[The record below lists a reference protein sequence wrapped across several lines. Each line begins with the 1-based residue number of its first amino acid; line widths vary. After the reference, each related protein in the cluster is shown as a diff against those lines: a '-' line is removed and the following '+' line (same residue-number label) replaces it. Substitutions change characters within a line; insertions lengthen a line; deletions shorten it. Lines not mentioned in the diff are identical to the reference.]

1 MAVKTDPPAD
11 DEPDVKPL
19 SFFFPEITED
29 EARTLDHETFAIA
42 ERRTRVIGMYRDRMT
57 MTRIATEC
65 RCSLATVCRDV
76 HAVLEGYKRLSAR
89 AADAK
94 LADLLQQLQR
104 REEQLEA
111 AWFRSMGEPLP
122 AFAPKRAGRGKAAA
136 ADADGP
142 PRRPRDGKAEYA
154 SLLLRVLETR
164 AKLWGLLSEDAKSS
178 LAGAGQLQL
187 VEEIV
192 VRRAEPAAAG

>member
-1 MAVKTDPPAD
+1 MAAKTDPPD
-11 DEPDVKPL
+11 DEEYVKPL

-42 ERRTRVIGMYRDRMT
+42 ERRTRVIGMYRDRLP
-57 MTRIATEC
+57 MTRIAAEC
-65 RCSLATVCRDV
+65 RCSLATVSRDI

-89 AADAK
+89 SADAK
-94 LADLLQQLQR
+94 LSDLLQQLQR
-104 REEQLEA
+104 RENQLEE
-111 AWFRSMGEPLP
+111 AWFRSMGEVPP
-122 AFAPKRAGRGKAAA
+122 ALVPKKAADAMPAA
-136 ADADGP
+136 ADDYLPKKA
-142 PRRPRDGKAEYA
+142 RDGKAEYA

-192 VRRAEPAAAG
+192 VRRADPAVAG